1 LTKIVVRPL
10 EFVRVGGH
18 RVGTEGRTVKRRD
31 GEANPPHSQDD
42 AGQPAERDA
51 PAQMMP
57 KQTTDVDRLVG
68 IRITALRKARGMSQT
83 ALGNAVGVTFQQV
96 QKYEKGQN
104 RVGAGRLREI
114 ARLLEVPVSAFFE
127 ESEARE
133 KAQDDVFGFLN
144 AHGAIEMLRAY
155 AQIEDEQMRR
165 DVLALVRSAARL
177 AQART
182 GPPTGDQN

>member
-1 LTKIVVRPL
+1 MV
-10 EFVRVGGH
+10 
-18 RVGTEGRTVKRRD
+18 GRTVKRRD
-31 GEANPPHSQDD
+31 GEGSTAHPQQD
-42 AGQPAERDA
+42 ALTSGEKESSAQP
-51 PAQMMP
+51 MP

-114 ARLLEVPVSAFFE
+114 ARLLDVPVSAFFE
-127 ESEARE
+127 ESEPRANTQE
-133 KAQDDVFGFLN
+133 DVFGFLSGQ
-144 AHGAIEMLRAY
+144 GAIELLRAY

-177 AQART
+177 AQVRDI
-182 GPPTGDQN
+182 PPPSETA

>member
-1 LTKIVVRPL
+1 MGCGPVGSHDGVTKMTDL
-10 EFVRVGGH
+10 QHKVGLPS
-18 RVGTEGRTVKRRD
+18 GTET
-31 GEANPPHSQDD
+31 APPS
-42 AGQPAERDA
+42 
-51 PAQMMP
+51 MP

-68 IRITALRKARGMSQT
+68 LRITALRKARGLSQT

-127 ESEARE
+127 DSNNPDSPQE
-133 KAQDDVFGFLN
+133 DVFGFLN
-144 AHGAIEMLRAY
+144 AQGAVELLRAY
-155 AQIEDEQMRR
+155 TQIQDDQMRR

-177 AQART
+177 AHLRLT
-182 GPPTGDQN
+182 TPELVTHN

>member
-1 LTKIVVRPL
+1 MDLSVKAGPAATKGSVTSL
-10 EFVRVGGH
+10 
-18 RVGTEGRTVKRRD
+18 
-31 GEANPPHSQDD
+31 
-42 AGQPAERDA
+42 
-51 PAQMMP
+51 MP

-68 IRITALRKARGMSQT
+68 LRITALRKARGLSQT

-127 ESEARE
+127 DSNNPDSPQE
-133 KAQDDVFGFLN
+133 DVFGFLN
-144 AHGAIEMLRAY
+144 AQGAVELLRAY
-155 AQIEDEQMRR
+155 TQIEDDQMRR

-177 AQART
+177 AHLRLNTQELVT
-182 GPPTGDQN
+182 HS

>member
-1 LTKIVVRPL
+1 M
-10 EFVRVGGH
+10 
-18 RVGTEGRTVKRRD
+18 KRRD
-31 GEANPPHSQDD
+31 GEANTAHPEQDADASGEKETASPP
-42 AGQPAERDA
+42 
-51 PAQMMP
+51 MP

-68 IRITALRKARGMSQT
+68 VRITALRKARGMSQT

-114 ARLLEVPVSAFFE
+114 ARLLDVPVSAFFE
-127 ESEARE
+127 ESEPRAN
-133 KAQDDVFGFLN
+133 AQEDVFGFLSGQ
-144 AHGAIEMLRAY
+144 GAIELLRAY

-177 AQART
+177 AQARET
-182 GPPTGDQN
+182 APPRDPA